1 MSRTVPEERGFTLVE
16 LLVYMMLMVLV
27 LAVAGGLLS
36 STLMQSATVR
46 TVDESSTAAQL
57 AADSIESGIRNS
69 SDFSLTSTVGDDQMI
84 VARVA
89 SNDAT
94 LTWSCVAWYY
104 SATEGSLRMLR
115 SDAAIAAPTSAQ
127 LASWALLANGVE
139 PISGSAIFSTTAGRR
154 LVIAFNGL
162 AGDHPPV
169 AITTSA
175 FGRAGATGSVSC
187 F

>member
-1 MSRTVPEERGFTLVE
+1 MRKVIAEEPGFTLVE
-16 LLVYMMLMVLV
+16 LIVYMMLMVLV
-27 LAVAGGLLS
+27 LAVAGGLLG
-36 STLMQSATVR
+36 STLIQSTTVR

-57 AADSIESGIRNS
+57 AADSIESGVRNS

-94 LTWSCVAWYY
+94 LTWSCMAWYY

-115 SDAAIAAPTSAQ
+115 SDAAIDAPTAAQ
-127 LASWALLANGVE
+127 LPSWTLLVDGVQ

>member
-1 MSRTVPEERGFTLVE
+1 MHRVATAERGFTLVE
-16 LLVYMMLMVLV
+16 LLVYMLLMVLV

-36 STLMQSATVR
+36 TTLIQSTTVR
-46 TVDESSTAAQL
+46 AVDNSSTAAQL
-57 AADSIESGIRNS
+57 AADSIETGIRNS
-69 SDFSLTSTVGDDQMI
+69 SDFSLSTPIGNDQLL

-104 SATEGSLRMLR
+104 SASGRSLRMTR
-115 SDAAIAAPTSAQ
+115 SATAIAAPTAAQ
-127 LASWALLANGVE
+127 LSSWTLLVDGVS
-139 PISGSAIFSTTAGRR
+139 PISGNSVFATTTGRR
-154 LVIAFNGL
+154 LTIAFNGL

-187 F
+187 Y

>member
-1 MSRTVPEERGFTLVE
+1 MRRMIAEERGFTLVE
-16 LLVYMMLMVLV
+16 LLVYMLLMLFV

-36 STLMQSATVR
+36 STLIQSTTVR

-69 SDFSLTSTVGDDQMI
+69 SDFSLTSPVGDDQMI
-84 VARVA
+84 VARIA

-104 SATEGSLRMLR
+104 SATDGSLRMSR
-115 SDAAIAAPTSAQ
+115 SSTAIAAPTSAQ
-127 LASWALLANGVE
+127 LATWALLVDGVQ
-139 PISGSAIFSTTAGRR
+139 PISGSEIFTTTAGRR

>member
-1 MSRTVPEERGFTLVE
+1 MRRTLADQRGFTLVE
-16 LLVYMMLMVLV
+16 LLVYMVLLILV

-36 STLMQSATVR
+36 STLRHSATIR
-46 TVDESSTAAQL
+46 AVDESSTAAQL

-69 SDFSLTSTVGDDQMI
+69 SDFSLTSQPGGDQMI

-89 SNDAT
+89 STDAT
-94 LTWSCVAWYY
+94 LTWSCAAWYY
-104 SATEGSLRMLR
+104 SVANSSLRMSR
-115 SDAAIAAPTSAQ
+115 SATAIVAPTTAE
-127 LASWALLANGVE
+127 LASWTLLVDGVK
-139 PISGSAIFSTTAGRR
+139 PISGSEIFTTTAGRR

-175 FGRAGATGSVSC
+175 FSRAGATGSVSC